1 MIVEKVLESKE
12 REIKQWPVNSN
23 RASQLGH
30 ECVRY
35 HVYERTRWQEKS
47 LHGVGLQMVFDM
59 GREIE
64 EIVLKELREAGFQ
77 IHEGQ
82 RAFSWPEYG
91 ITGSIDGKISEEAKA
106 AEESKTPQGDKE
118 SVK

>member
-64 EIVLKELREAGFQ
+64 EIVLN
-77 IHEGQ
+77 
-82 RAFSWPEYG
+82 
-91 ITGSIDGKISEEAKA
+91 
-106 AEESKTPQGDKE
+106 
-118 SVK
+118 V